1 MQRELKNSIKK
12 SKTVLS
18 RFFSKYNIHVPY
30 IITASIALAIV
41 IGGIKLFIELT
52 EELKSSVLAQFDTT
66 ISEFIVSFRSPALT
80 KYFVIVTD
88 IGDVYGYLVVFLG
101 CSFLFYFIFKSLKY
115 VGQLTLVM
123 ALALSS
129 NVILKQII
137 NRARPDLEHLV
148 TVETLSYPSGHA
160 MTAMAFYGFLIYL
173 LYRFKINSFLKF
185 GISALLVV
193 LILSIGISRIYLGVH
208 YPSDIAGGFIAGFI
222 WVVFCALIFNVLK
235 IFREDASVY
244 VEEL

>member
-30 IITASIALAIV
+30 IITASIALVIV

-115 VGQLTLVM
+115 VVQLTLVM

-160 MTAMAFYGFLIYL
+160 MTSMAFYGFLIYL

-185 GISALLVV
+185 AISALLVV

-235 IFREDASVY
+235 IFREDASVF